1 MLHCYLILSF
11 VCRDFFV
18 FLNGC
23 LLLVVAAVVVV
34 VVVVVVVNGG
44 GVVVVVL
51 VAGGSFSTRLQLWN
65 QVLQAAGY
73 HRQPKLE
80 N

>member
-18 FLNGC
+18 FLNDC
-23 LLLVVAAVVVV
+23 LLLVVAAVV

>member
-34 VVVVVVVNGG
+34 VVVVVNGG
-44 GVVVVVL
+44 GVVVVVF